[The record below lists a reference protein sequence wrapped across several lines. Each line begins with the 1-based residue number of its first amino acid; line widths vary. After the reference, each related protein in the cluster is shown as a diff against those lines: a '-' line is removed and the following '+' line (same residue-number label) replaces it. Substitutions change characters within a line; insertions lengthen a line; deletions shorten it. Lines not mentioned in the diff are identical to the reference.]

1 MNNSSIEMM
10 EDRLRQAVLSS
21 NVYALEEML
30 ADDLVFID
38 QSGRRLGKA
47 EDIEVYRRGLVSVA
61 KFDVLE
67 QTIRSVGEV
76 NVVHSLVE
84 ISGRALGTAFD
95 GQFYYTRVWTI
106 QDGRWRVISAQ
117 ATAAQR

>member
-1 MNNSSIEMM
+1 MNNSPIEVM

-38 QSGRRLGKA
+38 PSGRRLGKT

-61 KFDVLE
+61 KFEVIE
-67 QTIRSVGEV
+67 RTIRTVGDV
-76 NVVHSLVE
+76 TVVHSLVA

-95 GQFYYTRVWTI
+95 GQFYYTRVWNL
-106 QDGRWRVISAQ
+106 QDGRWRVMAAH
-117 ATAAQR
+117 ATTSQR